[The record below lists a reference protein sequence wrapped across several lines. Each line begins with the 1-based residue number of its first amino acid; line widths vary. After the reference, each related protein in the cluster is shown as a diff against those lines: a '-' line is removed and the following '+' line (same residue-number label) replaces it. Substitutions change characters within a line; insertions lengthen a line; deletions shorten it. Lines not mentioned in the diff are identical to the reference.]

1 MSLEWINEN
10 PAHWDEHKAAIVG
23 GAAPGI
29 FDFGEHGPGDL
40 IPGEWWRVEQDGSV
54 VGYGWMDCTWGDAE
68 ILLVVDPA
76 HRGRGVGTFI
86 LENLER
92 EAAGR
97 GLNYLVNEVRATH
110 PDRNGITAWLSQR
123 QFAPTAD
130 GRLMRHVLH
139 RGAD

>member
-1 MSLEWINEN
+1 MSLKWINEN
-10 PAHWDEHKAAIVG
+10 PAHWDGHKAAIVG

-29 FDFGEHGPGDL
+29 FDLGEYAPGDL

-68 ILLVVDPA
+68 ILLAVDPE
-76 HRGRGVGTFI
+76 HRRRGVGTFI

-92 EAAGR
+92 EAVTR
-97 GLNYLVNEVRATH
+97 GLNYLVNEVHATH
-110 PDRNGITAWLSQR
+110 PDRNGITAWLRMR

-130 GRLMRHVLH
+130 GRLMRHVVH
-139 RGAD
+139 PGAE